1 MQWRG
6 MGQEP
11 SGGWLQR
18 PQRRCQD
25 PLQGTQS
32 RQERFGEPLQA
43 RPISRHVAGRNKIEY
58 YLLNSQLWGEL
69 WPVVPQK
76 GLQPVTLSLYSFPTC
91 LLFPI
96 IAFHIPDVLVF
107 YSMPDFELKV

>member
-1 MQWRG
+1 LVCLLTEASRG
-6 MGQEP
+6 CLPRFYLSDRLNEV
-11 SGGWLQR
+11 R
-18 PQRRCQD
+18 
-25 PLQGTQS
+25 TQS
-32 RQERFGEPLQA
+32 
-43 RPISRHVAGRNKIEY
+43 VAGRNKIEY

-107 YSMPDFELKV
+107 YSMPDFESKV